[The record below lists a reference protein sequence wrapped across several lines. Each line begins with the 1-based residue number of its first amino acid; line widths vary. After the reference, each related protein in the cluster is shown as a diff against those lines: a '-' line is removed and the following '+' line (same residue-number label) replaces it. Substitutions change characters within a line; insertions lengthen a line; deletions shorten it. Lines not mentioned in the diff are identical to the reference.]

1 MLGVHLLGVNRI
13 LVVPHTQCAMALN
26 TEQELKDQI
35 SESSGLD
42 ASWQSFG
49 VVGDQVPA
57 LVEDIRKG
65 AHTR

>member
-1 MLGVHLLGVNRI
+1 
-13 LVVPHTQCAMALN
+13 MALN

-57 LVEDIRKG
+57 LVEDIQKG